1 MFEFSVDKE
10 GLIVL
15 VQAMDMYLERWP
27 GGDAEQQQQIKDMGD
42 VLHRALLEAAFY
54 DG

>member
-1 MFEFSVDKE
+1 MFEFSVDKD

-27 GGDAEQQQQIKDMGD
+27 GGHPDEQKQIQEMTN

-54 DG
+54 DK

>member
-1 MFEFSVDKE
+1 MFQFEVDKS

-27 GGDAEQQQQIKDMGD
+27 GGTPDQQQQIKDMSE
-42 VLHRALLEAAFY
+42 VLHRALLEATFI
-54 DG
+54 DH